1 MIEGSIG
8 MRNGGWL
15 GAMKRGLRRCPR
27 CAPGGMFTGYLV
39 VAKTAIAGLDFDPSA
54 PTMWR
59 PISPS

>member
-1 MIEGSIG
+1 